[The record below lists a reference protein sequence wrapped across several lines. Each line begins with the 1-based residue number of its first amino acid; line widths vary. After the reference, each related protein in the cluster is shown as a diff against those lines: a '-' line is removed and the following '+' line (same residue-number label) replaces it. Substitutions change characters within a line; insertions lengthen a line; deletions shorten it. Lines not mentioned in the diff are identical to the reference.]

1 MKQSFIILIN
11 FITLYSFVKI
21 RCNYFVSLRP
31 KFISKQCNFNYK
43 IFWFCIKWS
52 LSISRC
58 LCTIIATLVLTAF
71 LKAQLWWSLS
81 RGRAPDCQFCGIHKG
96 NKKKETSSSEG
107 EFFLLLRNKYTEGD
121 FTSEENQPAED
132 RRTTPNNSEN
142 EGGYRWCYEVD
153 TKCRIHYIK
162 LKRL

>member
-43 IFWFCIKWS
+43 IIWFCIKWS
-52 LSISRC
+52 LSISRR

-81 RGRAPDCQFCGIHKG
+81 RGRAPECQFCGIHKG
-96 NKKKETSSSEG
+96 NKKNKRKLQFLKEIFSFTAQHLYWRG
-107 EFFLLLRNKYTEGD
+107 FHLRRK
-121 FTSEENQPAED
+121 SAS
-132 RRTTPNNSEN
+132 RRQKNNSKQL
-142 EGGYRWCYEVD
+142 RKWR
-153 TKCRIHYIK
+153 RIPMI
-162 LKRL
+162 LTQNAEFII